1 MALPP
6 IALTIARPVLGVCV
20 PLGIMAAVAPWVPLG
35 PLGSTLVALAAVAL
49 AIVAGVALAPAAPL
63 HPRVGLPL
71 ALLGLG
77 LVALALALPP
87 VASGLVGAL
96 GLLSVALVVGGAI
109 GARMESS
116 GHLAAVALVSAAVD
130 LWSVT
135 SPSGP
140 TNHIVQSPA
149 LVRLLTV
156 SVAIPPERAPR
167 PAIGFGDAVFVAL
180 YLAAAARFSMPR
192 PRMTAAL
199 WAGIFAAGALA
210 IALDRAVPAL
220 PTIGLMVL
228 ATQPM
233 ARDVP
238 PADRRATML
247 AAVLLAASVAR
258 ALTR

>member
-6 IALTIARPVLGVCV
+6 IALTIARPVIAVSV
-20 PLGIMAAVAPWVPLG
+20 PLGLMAAVAPWLPLG
-35 PLGSTLVALAAVAL
+35 RLASTLLALAAVAL

-63 HPRVGLPL
+63 PPRVGVPVAL
-71 ALLGLG
+71 AGVG

-87 VASGLVGAL
+87 VASGLVGAV
-96 GLLSVALVVGGAI
+96 GLLAVATVVGGAI

-116 GHLAAVALVSAAVD
+116 GHLAAVAMVSAAVD

-140 TNHIVQSPA
+140 THHIVRSPA

-156 SVAIPPERAPR
+156 SVAIPPDRAPR

-192 PRMTAAL
+192 SRMTAAL
-199 WAGIFAAGALA
+199 WAGIFSAGALA

-238 PADRRATML
+238 PADRRATTL